1 MNDKNGEVFL
11 DLEKAMNG
19 LRRSPL
25 FWYMELKDA
34 LVQKLNFESTAEATV
49 FRKLENGRLTL
60 LLAYVDDLL
69 ICSEDPAECQ
79 KVAQQLSDCYKCKK
93 TGFLERDAVGSL
105 DFLGRQIARAEAG
118 GPLTLGLPATYW
130 DDIEATAELG
140 TLKATDVPPSLK
152 QFQKE
157 EGDPEDE
164 ECSVQEQERFRSVL
178 GKLSWFSM
186 TAPTLSFFV
195 SWLSTFQS
203 KPVVRGLKAM
213 GHVLKYAKAF
223 RGMVQVF
230 GRENTKEW
238 NDTLPRVVAVVDAS
252 WSRKSV
258 AGGIVIWGGALI
270 KSWSRRIT
278 VPCLSSAEA
287 ELFALVEG
295 LKEMQSIGI
304 VLETM
309 LEGRKPGQ
317 EVHDWEMSMYSDS
330 ESAVHIGN
338 MFGLLRRVRH
348 LELRVD
354 VLQYA
359 TQHRKL
365 SLHYVQGTANPAD
378 LLTKPSDRSH
388 LKLFLQAFGL
398 SRSAEEE
405 ELEELV
411 TDLLVE
417 LGPLSSHN
425 KRKVAEGVEKGMR
438 RILGCLEE
446 HVGRNPGPQEEELQ
460 VVVEEGV
467 ASGAEVDELDENE
480 EEEEESGEEIKPKLV
495 RFEDSM
501 WTLRSMPRRWHKV
514 IPKQWQSSL
523 YWWLAGAGMLVIE
536 VCCEVGSAMSLFC
549 KEKEIPYIGL
559 TVDFRVETVVL
570 ALRLILRR
578 RGPVLLWLSTP
589 CTSGSRIRFL
599 NRLSKW
605 PARYQAHLVIWRAL
619 HRIFVGFE
627 SRPQMLVGREW
638 PQGCDLVYCRAYF
651 RVAKLIGLSEYAIV
665 NRCCLDGFK
674 KTWSVACNDS
684 YFADLL
690 KTGDCKCRDAQNLK
704 ITESGKYSRQVAAH
718 VVKAASKAMMR
729 LQKSHE

>member
-1 MNDKNGEVFL
+1 
-11 DLEKAMNG
+11 
-19 LRRSPL
+19 
-25 FWYMELKDA
+25 
-34 LVQKLNFESTAEATV
+34 
-49 FRKLENGRLTL
+49 
-60 LLAYVDDLL
+60 
-69 ICSEDPAECQ
+69 
-79 KVAQQLSDCYKCKK
+79 
-93 TGFLERDAVGSL
+93 
-105 DFLGRQIARAEAG
+105 
-118 GPLTLGLPATYW
+118 
-130 DDIEATAELG
+130 
-140 TLKATDVPPSLK
+140 
-152 QFQKE
+152 
-157 EGDPEDE
+157 
-164 ECSVQEQERFRSVL
+164 
-178 GKLSWFSM
+178 
-186 TAPTLSFFV
+186 
-195 SWLSTFQS
+195 
-203 KPVVRGLKAM
+203 M

-309 LEGRKPGQ
+309 LEGGKPGQ

-523 YWWLAGAGMLVIE
+523 YWWLAGAGMLDIE

>member
-238 NDTLPRVVAVVDAS
+238 NETLPRVVAVVDAS

-467 ASGAEVDELDENE
+467 ASGAEVDELDEN

>member
-1 MNDKNGEVFL
+1 M
-11 DLEKAMNG
+11 
-19 LRRSPL
+19 
-25 FWYMELKDA
+25 
-34 LVQKLNFESTAEATV
+34 
-49 FRKLENGRLTL
+49 
-60 LLAYVDDLL
+60 
-69 ICSEDPAECQ
+69 
-79 KVAQQLSDCYKCKK
+79 
-93 TGFLERDAVGSL
+93 
-105 DFLGRQIARAEAG
+105 
-118 GPLTLGLPATYW
+118 
-130 DDIEATAELG
+130 
-140 TLKATDVPPSLK
+140 K

-223 RGMVQVF
+223 KAMVQVF

-480 EEEEESGEEIKPKLV
+480 EEEESGEEIKPKLV

>member
-34 LVQKLNFESTAEATV
+34 LVQKLKFESTAEATV

-79 KVAQQLSDCYKCKK
+79 QVAQQLSDCYKCKK

-178 GKLSWFSM
+178 GKLS
-186 TAPTLSFFV
+186 L
-195 SWLSTFQS
+195 
-203 KPVVRGLKAM
+203 
-213 GHVLKYAKAF
+213 VLHDCTDPL
-223 RGMVQVF
+223 V
-230 GRENTKEW
+230 
-238 NDTLPRVVAVVDAS
+238 LCVVAVNVSVKAS
-252 WSRKSV
+252 GQRTEGDGARAEVCEGLERNGSGLWSRKHQGMERYLATGS
-258 AGGIVIWGGALI
+258 GSGRRLLESQISSRWHSHLGRSPYQIVVKEDHGAVSLI
-270 KSWSRRIT
+270 CRGRT
-278 VPCLSSAEA
+278 VCSSG
-287 ELFALVEG
+287 G
-295 LKEMQSIGI
+295 LKGDA
-304 VLETM
+304 VD
-309 LEGRKPGQ
+309 Q

-536 VCCEVGSAMSLFC
+536 VCCEVGSAMSC